1 VISSLLKIVSILCC
15 LVLLIS
21 FGAFVSDEAGH
32 SSKQTVAKI
41 ETADA
46 SENVGAP
53 APVVNQASPSPRTER
68 MREKEHGAMR
78 EHIDDAND
86 ILVSPF
92 KSIVSSQ
99 SLWAQ
104 RIVSALLAF
113 LVFGVG
119 LGFLG
124 RYASQRGV

>member
-1 VISSLLKIVSILCC
+1 VISSLLKIASILCC
-15 LVLLIS
+15 LVIVIS
-21 FGAFVSDEAGH
+21 FGAFVSDQAGH

-46 SENVGAP
+46 SENVGV
-53 APVVNQASPSPRTER
+53 PVVNQASPSPRTER
-68 MREKEHGAMR
+68 IREKEHSALR
-78 EHIDDAND
+78 EHFDDAND
-86 ILVSPF
+86 ILVAPF

-104 RIVSALLAF
+104 RIVSALLAL